1 MISSTLLRRLAC
13 GFAAVTVV
21 TLIGGSTPGQRRR
34 STTHAAICGNP
45 MISCPTIATFQP
57 NDLPFR
63 VPKNAVIVDTVPFY
77 AIILQ
82 SMSVSNDNCD
92 VFIPERDRL
101 VAQALFPD
109 HKVFGSRCTDPEN
122 LFYLDLSSR
131 QTRNLSETHRIMAV
145 YAGPTLA
152 EAQKRCWRRSKR
164 PESFPAR
171 TSDECELVSTA
182 PSRSFHGEVNHGR
195 RQTGN

>member
-1 MISSTLLRRLAC
+1 MISSTFLRRLAC
-13 GFAAVTVV
+13 GLAAVTVV
-21 TLIGGSTPGQRRR
+21 IFIGGSTPGQRRR

-45 MISCPTIATFQP
+45 RISCQTIATFQP

-82 SMSVSNDNCD
+82 SMASNDSCD

-101 VAQALFPD
+101 VAQAFFPD
-109 HKVFGSRCTDPEN
+109 HKVFSSRCADPEN

-145 YAGPTLA
+145 YAGTTIA
-152 EAQKRCWRRSKR
+152 EAQKMLAAVKATGKFPGANIRRM
-164 PESFPAR
+164 R
-171 TSDECELVSTA
+171 TGFNGT
-182 PSRSFHGEVNHGR
+182 
-195 RQTGN
+195 

>member
-21 TLIGGSTPGQRRR
+21 TLIDASTPGQRRR

-45 MISCPTIATFQP
+45 KISCQTIATFQP

-63 VPKNAVIVDTVPFY
+63 VPKNAVIVDTVPFF

-82 SMSVSNDNCD
+82 SIASNDSCD

-101 VAQALFPD
+101 AAQAFFPD
-109 HKVFGSRCTDPEN
+109 HKVFSSRCADPEN

-145 YAGPTLA
+145 YAGATIA
-152 EAQKRCWRRSKR
+152 EAQKILAAVKATGKFPGANIRRM
-164 PESFPAR
+164 R
-171 TSDECELVSTA
+171 TGFNGT
-182 PSRSFHGEVNHGR
+182 
-195 RQTGN
+195 